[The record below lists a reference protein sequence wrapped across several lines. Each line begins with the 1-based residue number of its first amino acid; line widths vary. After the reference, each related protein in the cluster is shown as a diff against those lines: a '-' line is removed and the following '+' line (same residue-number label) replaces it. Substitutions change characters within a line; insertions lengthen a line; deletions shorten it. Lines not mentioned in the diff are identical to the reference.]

1 MSKTIWQKK
10 LGGSLKIY
18 QRERSKFI
26 WVSFYVSPSFSS
38 NGLYRK
44 SLKPITSKTDG
55 ANEAKRL
62 FRTFDFDKFNPKRLE
77 ATFNETAIKAIN
89 QRITHYKL
97 KTKVKEVERGMS
109 IKNTGNSEMLRY
121 EKEIKPYLGNLPMND
136 RDQIQSVVNELVD
149 KWTSVGNEDGTLLK
163 GNTISKYLNLIQVI
177 CKQGVADGL
186 LNLTINN
193 PPVDRRSNARPAYA
207 MTDLLKITNRTLK
220 IYELNEDPKYKELY
234 IYFQFII
241 SATTRYG
248 SETISLKAHQMKL
261 LFTKED
267 IEFIKV
273 MVGTTKTQKEFSYQ
287 TDPYFMMKYGN
298 EVRERFKQ
306 LKSNQYFWFTDDK
319 RTRNQI
325 NNWVQD
331 AFVRIAKEVGVYYF
345 NGKSRPMTSI
355 RHIQIKRDVRDGNTV
370 DSVAKK
376 FNTSPTMINSNYDHD
391 TDDDN
396 VIADYESYYEKRI
409 NKVKKRK

>member
-1 MSKTIWQKK
+1 
-10 LGGSLKIY
+10 
-18 QRERSKFI
+18 
-26 WVSFYVSPSFSS
+26 
-38 NGLYRK
+38 
-44 SLKPITSKTDG
+44 
-55 ANEAKRL
+55 
-62 FRTFDFDKFNPKRLE
+62 
-77 ATFNETAIKAIN
+77 
-89 QRITHYKL
+89 
-97 KTKVKEVERGMS
+97 
-109 IKNTGNSEMLRY
+109 
-121 EKEIKPYLGNLPMND
+121 
-136 RDQIQSVVNELVD
+136 
-149 KWTSVGNEDGTLLK
+149 
-163 GNTISKYLNLIQVI
+163 
-177 CKQGVADGL
+177 
-186 LNLTINN
+186 
-193 PPVDRRSNARPAYA
+193 
-207 MTDLLKITNRTLK
+207 
-220 IYELNEDPKYKELY
+220 
-234 IYFQFII
+234 
-241 SATTRYG
+241 
-248 SETISLKAHQMKL
+248 MKL